1 MLLRECSSMNKSKRA
16 EVVIVALVLISGLSI
31 AAMPYLLTKYYNASP
46 EQNVAGVPFHLTLLV
61 TPKNWYNSSVGYQDA
76 YFVLHRGN
84 LYSSANLSF
93 PANRLIVLTIINLD
107 NATSPLNP
115 NGNYAVV
122 SGTLGDKISTF
133 NIQNVNSS
141 LVQNGIQIS
150 GGIQSSSVPANDIS
164 HTFTVIAGRTLG
176 NPVILNIP
184 VGPLSIVQ
192 ASFIFYHSAVYV
204 WQCEA
209 ACGSGPT
216 GWGGSTAT
224 PGWMMGTVVVS

>member
-1 MLLRECSSMNKSKRA
+1 MVMSSSVRIQ
-16 EVVIVALVLISGLSI
+16 VVIITLVMISGFSI
-31 AAMPYLLTKYYNASP
+31 AAMPYLLTKYSQASP
-46 EQNVAGVPFHLTLLV
+46 EQNVEGVPFHLTLLV
-61 TPKNWYNSSVGYQDA
+61 TPRNWFNSSVGYQDA
-76 YFVLHRGN
+76 YFVLQRGV

-115 NGNYAVV
+115 NGNYASVT
-122 SGTLGDKISTF
+122 GTLGDKIATYT
-133 NIQNVNSS
+133 IQNVNSS
-141 LVQNGIQIS
+141 FSSNGISVS
-150 GGIQSSSVPANDIS
+150 GGIQTSSVPANDIS
-164 HTFTVIAGRTLG
+164 HTFTVIAGRILG

-184 VGPLSIVQ
+184 VEPLSVVQ
-192 ASFIFYHSAVYV
+192 ASFIFYHSGVYV

-216 GWGGSTAT
+216 GWAGPTAT